1 MRILDTYCLNYNIG
15 DYALGIGMKNLLR
28 QFLQVDFIGD
38 TNIQGR
44 TFDRYYIDEVINKR
58 YDLLVLGGGGI
69 IHGAHWP
76 NGWFWLIEKELIQN
90 IKIPFI
96 VYGIGNNYWQ
106 TEEIPNRAI
115 EHIIETNKYASF
127 FSVRNDGSYERIVE
141 QFGFEPYEV
150 PDPGFFV
157 GLNTEYRRPF
167 DKSYV
172 IVQIADDK
180 SDKRYGD
187 TYKRGIFV
195 QNMRIVIHKLIK
207 NYHVILAPHV
217 FEDIKIS
224 EEIIEGLDNCSIWN
238 FSYYAF
244 DHIHEA
250 IAYYKFAEFV
260 ISMRGHGQI
269 LPIGFS
275 VPVIALCN
283 HPKHKGL
290 MKKLKMEE
298 YAIEVTDS
306 FFVEKLCHIIDNIE
320 KNQIDIKEN
329 LRVTNQE
336 MYNTACNSFKII
348 QNNILHFTRK

>member
-28 QFLQVDFIGD
+28 QFLNVDFIGD

-44 TFDRYYIDEVINKR
+44 TFDKYYIDEVVNKR

-76 NGWFWLIEKELIQN
+76 NGWFWLIDKELIQR

-96 VYGIGNNYWQ
+96 IYGIGNNYWQ
-106 TEEIPNRAI
+106 TEEIPYRAI
-115 EHIIETNKYASF
+115 EHLKETNKYASF

-157 GLNTEYRRPF
+157 GLNTEYKRPF
-167 DKSYV
+167 DENYV

-180 SDKRYGD
+180 SDKRYGNAELR
-187 TYKRGIFV
+187 KSFI
-195 QNMRIVIHKLIK
+195 QNMRVILQMLIK
-207 NYHVILAPHV
+207 KYHVILAPHV
-217 FEDIKIS
+217 FDDIKIS
-224 EEIIEGLDNCSIWN
+224 EEIIKGFDNCSIWN
-238 FSYYAF
+238 FNYYAF
-244 DHIHEA
+244 DHIYEA
-250 IAYYKFAEFV
+250 IAYYKYAKFV

-275 VPVIALCN
+275 VPAISLCN
-283 HPKHKGL
+283 HPKHRGL
-290 MKKLKMEE
+290 MKKLDMEE
-298 YAIEVTDS
+298 YTIEVKDPC
-306 FFVEKLCHIIDNIE
+306 FVDKVSQVISMIEENYMHIKEKLETIN
-320 KNQIDIKEN
+320 KQ
-329 LRVTNQE
+329 
-336 MYNTACNSFKII
+336 MYNTASNSFKII
-348 QNNILHFTRK
+348 QDNICR